1 MNGKGDGILDEI
13 CFPRNKDGWILVS
26 QVLGHKVVVTSSKK
40 PRISRE
46 SNKRNQH
53 REFVLELD
61 TSVKIRP
68 KLAVDISKFIQ
79 APKNR
84 QSH

>member
-1 MNGKGDGILDEI
+1 MNMDGDGVTDEI

-26 QVLGHKVVVTSSKK
+26 QVLGHKVIVTSSKK
-40 PRISRE
+40 PKISRE
-46 SNKRNQH
+46 SNSRNQH

-68 KLAVDISKFIQ
+68 KLEVDISKFLQ
-79 APKNR
+79 LPKSR
-84 QSH
+84 